1 MKEVEKIGER
11 TRKTFKTSQC
21 TTCNHVNSVDNK
33 GEKCC
38 LLTLHLKDEVFQTE
52 ANSRSY
58 RTTTTAVNLWGI
70 CYFLQQEGKKICC
83 TELIYGQPEEGGS
96 GAPHGPWGK
105 SGSRCGGGH
114 QRGHLWVPFS
124 HRPPNARAPIG
135 PQGCGSQT
143 PKCQALGGEH
153 SIHILHSRKNVG

>member
-52 ANSRSY
+52 ANSRNY
-58 RTTTTAVNLWGI
+58 RTTTTAVNLQGI

-96 GAPHGPWGK
+96 GAPHGPRGK
-105 SGSRCGGGH
+105 RGS
-114 QRGHLWVPFS
+114 
-124 HRPPNARAPIG
+124 
-135 PQGCGSQT
+135 
-143 PKCQALGGEH
+143 
-153 SIHILHSRKNVG
+153 